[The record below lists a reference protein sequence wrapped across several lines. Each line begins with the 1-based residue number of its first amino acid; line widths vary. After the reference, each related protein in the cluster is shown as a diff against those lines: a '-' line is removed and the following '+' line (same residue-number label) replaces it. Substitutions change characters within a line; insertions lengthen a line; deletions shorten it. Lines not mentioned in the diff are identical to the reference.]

1 MKILISI
8 EANEIEH
15 VPERSLPDNVFWKMT
30 KSNDL
35 GFTHFVECERGDLE
49 KTYILGKLVNDC
61 FIGMFYGYGKE
72 IPTENLG
79 VGNVFTDI
87 RI

>member
-1 MKILISI
+1 MKLTISI

-15 VPERSLPDNVFWKMT
+15 VPERSLPDNVFWEMT

-35 GFTHFVECERGDLE
+35 GITHFVEHDCGDIE
-49 KTYILGKLVNDC
+49 NVYFLGNIVDNC
-61 FIGMFYGYGKE
+61 FIGKWVGYGKP